1 MLMPPSRL
9 LEDRPQFTKEDQI
22 SIEKKEKKQAM
33 ITKQRQL
40 KRLSTKCKIILESHA
55 LRNSRSGTR
64 NPKQLHAVLKPLASR
79 KSR

>member
-1 MLMPPSRL
+1 MPSSRL
-9 LEDRPQFTKEDQI
+9 LEDIPQFTKEDQI
-22 SIEKKEKKQAM
+22 SIGKKQTM